1 MKKGLKFERLFTE
14 SGKSPFDQFEWE
26 RREVIIKDYNTG
38 SVVFNQKG
46 VEVPKEWSQHATNI
60 LAQKYFRKTGVPQ
73 PDGSLGGETSLKQ
86 VAHRLADCWRVW
98 GEREGYFDAE
108 NGQAFY
114 DEIVYMICGQYAA
127 PNSPQWFNTGLY
139 NSYGI
144 EGGVGN
150 NYYAEKVSAENVGVI
165 SKLWTYAHSDVF
177 VSKVTNTY
185 ERPQTSACFILS
197 VEDDLVG
204 PGGIFDGIKNEAAV
218 FKGGSGAGTNFSNIR
233 AKGEPLSNGG
243 TSSGLK
249 SFLKIN
255 DCAAGAIKSGGTTRR
270 AAKMVI
276 LDVYHPEI
284 IGFIRWKNDEEKKA
298 RILIAAGYD
307 GHYEGEAYG
316 TVSGQNSNN
325 SVSAP
330 DAFFYAVEQDLDW
343 STTNRTDGAIH
354 TTYKARE
361 IFKEIYEAA
370 CASGD
375 PGLQYSDTINEWNT
389 CKADGNIRASNPCVT
404 GDTLVSTDLGDF
416 PIAELVGKTINI
428 YGSDC
433 KLYEVTQ
440 VFETG
445 EKEVYE
451 LALHGSRTLKLTADH
466 KVLTRDKG
474 DVPASELVYGDA
486 VYVLNKDI
494 KGKGYLA
501 VAFFKSLTYLGVEP
515 VYDLT
520 EPNTHHF
527 FANGIAVHNCSE
539 YLFLDDTAC
548 NLASLRLTKF
558 LYNPII
564 DNRQY
569 YELDDRLFT
578 HACRIWTTVLDIT
591 VSISS
596 YPTEKTAMGAYKYR
610 TLGLGYADLGALLML
625 LGIPYGS
632 KEALAHTEG
641 ITRAMNRTAYET
653 SAEIAEIL
661 GAFPRYEA
669 NKESVNEVLVKHGLS
684 YLVDKPIRNAQ
695 VTLLAPTGTIGL
707 IMDCSTTG
715 IEPHYQLTVT
725 KHLAG
730 GGTMTI
736 ESQVLRPALKN
747 LGYSDEQIED
757 IVYYITGYK
766 LIPFS
771 LSSKF
776 KDKKAIDLGLKL
788 EERGLHSFK
797 INTHISNSF
806 NIEGAIKKTYP
817 DLTFE
822 SLTELGFTQSE
833 IDYLNAYIY
842 GHGTIEGA
850 PHIKDEHL
858 PVFDCANTSGKG
870 TRFLSYQAHLDM
882 MAAAQP
888 HLSGAISKT
897 VNLPQGTT
905 PEQVGEVYMKAWKMK
920 LKCIALYVDGCKQS
934 QPYQSQKKEKEPVV
948 LTVELSPEIKKA
960 IDGAVSDFVHWGQKK
975 RLPERH
981 KSWTEKARIN
991 GHKFFFTVGEYEDG
1005 TPGEL
1010 FIASDKSG
1018 ADARAHLENFAML
1031 FSECLQYGAPLYK
1044 LIEKHKGTHFQP
1056 YGFTGNAQ
1064 IPYASSIVDYIMRT
1078 LEQFYING
1086 KPSIKPLEAPL
1097 TPLESALF
1105 DTPTNFTAAPKKS
1118 QNAFPCT
1125 ACGAPTEPNG
1135 KCRICTI
1142 CGATSGCGA

>member
-1 MKKGLKFERLFTE
+1 
-14 SGKSPFDQFEWE
+14 
-26 RREVIIKDYNTG
+26 
-38 SVVFNQKG
+38 
-46 VEVPKEWSQHATNI
+46 
-60 LAQKYFRKTGVPQ
+60 
-73 PDGSLGGETSLKQ
+73 
-86 VAHRLADCWRVW
+86 
-98 GEREGYFDAE
+98 
-108 NGQAFY
+108 
-114 DEIVYMICGQYAA
+114 
-127 PNSPQWFNTGLY
+127 
-139 NSYGI
+139 
-144 EGGVGN
+144 
-150 NYYAEKVSAENVGVI
+150 
-165 SKLWTYAHSDVF
+165 
-177 VSKVTNTY
+177 
-185 ERPQTSACFILS
+185 
-197 VEDDLVG
+197 
-204 PGGIFDGIKNEAAV
+204 
-218 FKGGSGAGTNFSNIR
+218 
-233 AKGEPLSNGG
+233 
-243 TSSGLK
+243 
-249 SFLKIN
+249 
-255 DCAAGAIKSGGTTRR
+255 
-270 AAKMVI
+270 MVI

-404 GDTLVSTDLGDF
+404 GDTLISTDEGNI
-416 PIAELVGKTINI
+416 PIKDLVGKSANV
-428 YGSDC
+428 YGLDGT
-433 KLYEVTQ
+433 LYRVDKI
-440 VFETG
+440 FETG
-445 EKEVYE
+445 VKEVIE
-451 LALHGSRTLKLTADH
+451 IVLTDERTLKLTADH
-466 KVLTRDKG
+466 LVWTENRG
-474 DVPASELVYGDA
+474 DVPAGELRTDDELRLLQNDNIGFW
-486 VYVLNKDI
+486 L
-494 KGKGYLA
+494 GKIHHINI
-501 VAFFKSLTYLGVEP
+501 LGIEP

-539 YLFLDDTAC
+539 YLFLDNTAC
-548 NLASLRLTKF
+548 NLASLRLPKF
-558 LYNPII
+558 LNKDCVFDYT
-564 DNRQY
+564 
-569 YELDDRLFT
+569 LFI

-591 VSISS
+591 VSLSS

-625 LGIPYGS
+625 WGIPYGS
-632 KEALAHTEG
+632 KEALSHTER
-641 ITRAMNRTAYET
+641 ITKYMNQTAYET

-684 YLVDKPIRNAQ
+684 HLVDKPIRNAQ

-747 LGYSDEQIED
+747 LGYSDEQIGD
-757 IVYYITGYK
+757 IVYYITGHKRLPMYK
-766 LIPFS
+766 HGHNIQSLLVNCDKIESIIPFCFDIQS
-771 LSSKF
+771 AFEKANPDIDSK
-776 KDKKAIDLGLKL
+776 
-788 EERGLHSFK
+788 
-797 INTHISNSF
+797 
-806 NIEGAIKKTYP
+806 
-817 DLTFE
+817 E
-822 SLTELGFTQSE
+822 SLTEMMPKGM
-833 IDYLNAYIY
+833 IDYLNLFIY

-858 PVFDCANTSGKG
+858 PIFDCANTSGKG

-1056 YGFTGNAQ
+1056 YGFTGNAK
-1064 IPYASSIVDYIMRT
+1064 IPYASSIVDYIMRS
-1078 LEQFYING
+1078 LEQVYING
-1086 KPSIKPLEAPL
+1086 EPSVRPLETLL
-1097 TPLESALF
+1097 TPLESALS
-1105 DTPTNFTAAPKKS
+1105 DTPTNFVAAPKS
-1118 QNAFPCT
+1118 AHNVFPCT